1 MVNEIA
7 LQFLKDLIFFT
18 VLFLISTLI
27 HELGHIIH
35 HKYVLKKWPAFGIT
49 KYLFFY
55 VVIDGEMTLGQRM
68 INILIAIFVGLVF
81 VISIGNFLLCA
92 AYIVACMF
100 DVKVFIE
107 LWKLSDRYGYHR
119 TMIEVIECD
128 KDR

>member
-7 LQFLKDLIFFT
+7 LQFLKDLGFFT

-35 HKYVLKKWPAFGIT
+35 HRVVLKKWPAFGVT
-49 KYLFFY
+49 KFLFFY
-55 VVIDGEMTLGQRM
+55 VVIDGEMTLAQRM
-68 INILIAIFVGLVF
+68 INILIAIFVGLIF
-81 VISIGNFLLCA
+81 VISIGSFLLGA

-107 LWKLSDRYGYHR
+107 LWKLSDRYGYHCS
-119 TMIEVIECD
+119 MIQIIEFD